1 MMTVSSAYLTSL
13 MLLLTD
19 GISTTYMENSSG
31 LITQPWGLPVDVL
44 SDSDVLSD
52 VITRCFLLVRKSY
65 NQFRMFGCR
74 SYLTSLSTRILGLIV
89 LKALKK
95 SIDKALTVFLAFES
109 RCSVT
114 VSISDEQSW

>member
-89 LKALKK
+89 LKALE
-95 SIDKALTVFLAFES
+95 ALTVFLAFEY